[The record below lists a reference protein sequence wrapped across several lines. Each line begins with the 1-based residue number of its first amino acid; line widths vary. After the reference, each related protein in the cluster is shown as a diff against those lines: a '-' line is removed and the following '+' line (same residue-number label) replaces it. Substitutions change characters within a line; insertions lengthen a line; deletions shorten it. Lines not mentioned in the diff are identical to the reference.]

1 MAMRE
6 STKERNREFAEISR
20 QFSRDVAAQ
29 QGQSPLTVEERK
41 RMQLEMEQNTMD
53 VALIESYFSSQK
65 RLNRALYDLRCPEK
79 EQN

>member
-53 VALIESYFSSQK
+53 VALIESYFASQK